1 MTNTAKK
8 IKPQENIASLPHSE
22 LIYRVKEAMVAA
34 GITNRALASKIGISQ
49 AALSQWF
56 SGTYKGS
63 LKNLESKAR
72 RWLAT
77 NRQAKKGNEQVVSI
91 PNYVATSTA
100 ARIQSALSFAQ
111 ATHGLA
117 VVYGGAGMG
126 KTRSAQEYAASHSNA
141 WLTTVTPASA
151 TLHAVLERIAL
162 AIGIKPSLTKGS
174 AVVETEILE
183 RLKDSDGLLIV
194 DEAQHLRI
202 RMLDQIRSIHDA
214 SETGL
219 VLLGGDTLYSQLIGG
234 YRDAYY
240 AQIFSRISKRL
251 HLRHPSAGDVV
262 ALADAMG
269 VGGASE
275 RSLLK
280 KIAVNPGALRGIV
293 QTVRLASVLA
303 GGGNIKADHI
313 KQAWHELT
321 ETRIS

>member
-8 IKPQENIASLPHSE
+8 IKPQDNVVALPQSE
-22 LIYRVKEAMVAA
+22 LIYRVKEAMIAA
-34 GITNRALASKIGISQ
+34 NITNRALATKIGISQ

-63 LKNLESKAR
+63 LTNLEKKAE

-77 NRQAKKGNEQVVSI
+77 NRQRQQGNEQVVSV
-91 PNYVATSTA
+91 PNYVATATA
-100 ARIQSALSFAQ
+100 GRVQSALAFAQ

-126 KTRSAQEYAASHSNA
+126 KTRSAQEYAEQHSNA
-141 WLTTVTPASA
+141 WLTTITPASA

-219 VLLGGDTLYSQLIGG
+219 VLLGGDTVYSQLTGG
-234 YRDAYY
+234 YRVAEF

-251 HLRHPSAGDVV
+251 HLRHPSVGDVA

-269 VGGASE
+269 VGGKGE
-275 RSLLK
+275 RALLK
-280 KIAVNPGALRGIV
+280 KIADRPGALRGVV

-303 GGGNIKADHI
+303 GGGSIKAEHI

-321 ETRIS
+321 ETHI

>member
-8 IKPQENIASLPHSE
+8 IKPQDNVVALPQSE

-34 GITNRALASKIGISQ
+34 DITHRALASKIGISQ

-63 LKNLESKAR
+63 LANLAKKAE

-77 NRQAKKGNEQVVSI
+77 NRQRQQGNEQVVSV

-100 ARIQSALSFAQ
+100 GRIQSALAFAQ

-126 KTRSAQEYAASHSNA
+126 KTRSAQEYALQHSNA
-141 WLTTVTPASA
+141 WLTTITPASA

-219 VLLGGDTLYSQLIGG
+219 VLLGGDTVYSQLTGG
-234 YRDAYY
+234 YRVAEF

-251 HLRHPSAGDVV
+251 HLRHPSAADVM
-262 ALADAMG
+262 ALAEAMG
-269 VGGASE
+269 VGGKTE

-280 KIAVNPGALRGIV
+280 KIADRPGALRGVV

-303 GGGNIKADHI
+303 GDGSIKAEHI

-321 ETRIS
+321 ETHI